1 MNVQPVIWLVYMKK
15 QTKTRKRRYN
25 EKVTKQLMKLEMKL
39 YLVISLVKLKI
50 DCLLNNIRKTRI
62 AFMNKASY

>member
-1 MNVQPVIWLVYMKK
+1 MNVQPVIWLVHMKK

-50 DCLLNNIRKTRI
+50 D
-62 AFMNKASY
+62 

>member
-15 QTKTRKRRYN
+15 QTKTRKRRNN

-50 DCLLNNIRKTRI
+50 D
-62 AFMNKASY
+62 